1 MIDALSSAIAHLDL
15 RSMPGTRLEA
25 SCDWSLRFSINAT
38 LKFASVVKGQ
48 VWITVAGRPPVRLTE
63 GDVFFLTNG
72 AQYVIGSHPEL
83 LPQDGLSIFNWGAG
97 GTARL
102 YGDDT
107 ILVGGAIDIEHAAA
121 SPLFSL
127 LPDLTVVKLK
137 DPAAD
142 PLRIGLS
149 LLAMETKTTQFG
161 RAAAE
166 RRLAELV
173 VVYALRAMMDRDTER
188 SGVVSALADPFLGRA
203 IGLMHQDARRRWTV
217 AELAR
222 AVGLSRAA
230 FADRFAKKLGS
241 PPQAYLTQRRLDRA
255 RSELAH
261 GEKLVAKVAHEAGY
275 GSESAFGLAF
285 KRRFGVSPARYRA
298 LQRSG

>member
-15 RSMPGTRLEA
+15 HSAPGTRLEA
-25 SCDWSLRFSINAT
+25 SRDWSLKFSINAT

-48 VWITVAGRPPVRLTE
+48 VWITVEGQPPARLTE
-63 GDVFFLTNG
+63 GDIFFLTNG
-72 AQYVIGSHPEL
+72 AHYVISSNPEL
-83 LPQDGLSIFNWGAG
+83 LPKDGLSIFDWGSG

-102 YGDDT
+102 YGDET
-107 ILVGGAIDIEHAAA
+107 ILVGGAIDIEHAGA

-127 LPDLTVVKLK
+127 LPDLTVVRLK
-137 DPAAD
+137 DPGAD
-142 PLRIGLS
+142 RLRIGLS
-149 LLAMETKTTQFG
+149 LLALETNGTQFG

-173 VVYALRAMMDRDTER
+173 VVYALRAMMDRDDVER
-188 SGVVSALADPFLGRA
+188 SGVVSALADPFVGRA
-203 IGLMHQDARRRWTV
+203 IGLIHEDAGRRWTV

-222 AVGLSRAA
+222 AVGLSRSA

-261 GEKLVAKVAHEAGY
+261 GEKLVAEVAHEAGY

-285 KRRFGVSPARYRA
+285 KRRFGTSPARYRA
-298 LQRSG
+298 LQR